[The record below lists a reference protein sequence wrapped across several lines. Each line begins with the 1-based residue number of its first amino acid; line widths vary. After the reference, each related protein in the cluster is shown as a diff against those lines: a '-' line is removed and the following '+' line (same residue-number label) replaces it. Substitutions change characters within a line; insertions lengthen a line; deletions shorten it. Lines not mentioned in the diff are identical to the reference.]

1 MLDSGAD
8 ASIFPASLV
17 NKGTPVC
24 GSIGKLHDAQ
34 GAEIPV
40 QSIQDMEIRLR
51 DLSGRNVL
59 LRERVAISDRVTQ
72 PIVCFGHLLESG
84 WGIDGA
90 QQTLVHHSADARV
103 PLELQNKSMV
113 VRGTIRVMSEWIPA
127 DNSLHVRAIRADV
140 FDEKLVS
147 GTVGWEL
154 DERGCGTGRHFANK
168 YQDPSLV
175 RPDMPGRFCR
185 TTLVQGDDKKWYV
198 LELCERLDGLVQLD
212 TEFHGMHGNRN
223 VVTVITDGDKDPR
236 VMGFALADEQPEQFP
251 VVAEDV
257 EDVEIPADDM
267 PVEGQ
272 EIPEGRIVVQPSPE
286 DEVNVN
292 GTILHPTSSLAA
304 LRAGCSHYQ
313 ISTSGSKAKC
323 FQRLLDHAKKL
334 ELDMVLATAKTAQ
347 SEQERHPLAPVTA
360 EVPSEFEQAQHRL
373 THVPYKAWCPSCVAH
388 RARVDR
394 HERSGES
401 HASSPPT
408 ISFDYFY
415 TKANGEAATA
425 DDPDTIIALVVVCS
439 QTSFVKSIP
448 LESKNQMDHMNRE
461 VIQFIQMLGHTDV
474 SLRCDNEPS
483 ILQLKRLLVKT
494 RQAMGLRTLESSA
507 VAYDHGNSLA
517 ENAVGRVRPLAA
529 SLMHQLHGR
538 LGIQLSTSSAV
549 WTWALRH
556 AAWILSRFAVVR
568 GATAYELCFGRPFK
582 GELCEFGEP
591 VFGYVV
597 PETKASAKWKRMICL
612 GKADTQSSYI
622 LFDGQ
627 SILLSRC
634 IRRINTTWRSHMA
647 YYLHC
652 RCFSWQFRTG
662 FGARILPTMKKA
674 VPKQASFALPL
685 EPVELNKLHDKDAED
700 VFQHAQDEKKAE
712 EERQAMAEHD
722 SLGMDSGQR
731 LETLL
736 EETSADAKETTPF
749 TAVSTS
755 APMQVEASSA
765 SVPSKDVVV
774 IDDPGL
780 AVPVT
785 PPRDD
790 SPGARPR
797 ASSAVRPSDG
807 ESEEMLKK
815 QKTEES
821 KRQRIN
827 QLKAEYEQRLT
838 AVKLAYK
845 EYFTVDDY
853 STELD
858 AEDVSEDDVWAGEDE
873 RDSFCST

>member
-1 MLDSGAD
+1 MCHTKLGALH
-8 ASIFPASLV
+8 ALHIELELIGMKGLV
-17 NKGTPVC
+17 NP
-24 GSIGKLHDAQ
+24 
-34 GAEIPV
+34 
-40 QSIQDMEIRLR
+40 
-51 DLSGRNVL
+51 
-59 LRERVAISDRVTQ
+59 
-72 PIVCFGHLLESG
+72 
-84 WGIDGA
+84 
-90 QQTLVHHSADARV
+90 
-103 PLELQNKSMV
+103 
-113 VRGTIRVMSEWIPA
+113 
-127 DNSLHVRAIRADV
+127 
-140 FDEKLVS
+140 
-147 GTVGWEL
+147 
-154 DERGCGTGRHFANK
+154 
-168 YQDPSLV
+168 
-175 RPDMPGRFCR
+175 MP
-185 TTLVQGDDKKWYV
+185 
-198 LELCERLDGLVQLD
+198 
-212 TEFHGMHGNRN
+212 
-223 VVTVITDGDKDPR
+223 
-236 VMGFALADEQPEQFP
+236 
-251 VVAEDV
+251 
-257 EDVEIPADDM
+257 
-267 PVEGQ
+267 
-272 EIPEGRIVVQPSPE
+272 
-286 DEVNVN
+286 
-292 GTILHPTSSLAA
+292 
-304 LRAGCSHYQ
+304 
-313 ISTSGSKAKC
+313 
-323 FQRLLDHAKKL
+323 
-334 ELDMVLATAKTAQ
+334 
-347 SEQERHPLAPVTA
+347 
-360 EVPSEFEQAQHRL
+360 
-373 THVPYKAWCPSCVAH
+373 AH
-388 RARVDR
+388 R
-394 HERSGES
+394 
-401 HASSPPT
+401 SPPT

-674 VPKQASFALPL
+674 VQKQASFALPL

-858 AEDVSEDDVWAGEDE
+858 AEDVSEDDVWAGEDGVTLSAVPE
-873 RDSFCST
+873 ALWIDADVDKAPIDAPEKWIDDLADQLEIQRLTQMEVLVPAGDFQGAITGKLTTRFVRDWRLKDFGDGDSMRKRWMRRSRLVAREFNNSKRLDTFSPATGSHTNNLLPLKYLFMKGQSLEMPAKEEYSVVMGCCDVKDAFLQVSQDEPILVSLQGQPFVIQKNLPGQRLGAKQWFLFLKEYLQSSMGFEFLQSNLVWRRQQKRRF